1 MTEHLAEPE
10 LCLPADG
17 RQSAAALAIQ
27 RGAVRLL
34 RAHGFAGV
42 PEVPLAN
49 GRRADIVGLGERGD
63 LWIVEIKSC
72 LADFRA
78 DQKWPAYLDFADAF
92 YFAVDPGFPVAV
104 LPEGPGLIIADRW
117 GGEIVRPAPET
128 RLAAPRRK
136 AMTLR
141 LARIA
146 ATRLSLALDPDAAAR
161 ADAFEA

>member
-1 MTEHLAEPE
+1 MTERLADHSVF
-10 LCLPADG
+10 LPPDG
-17 RQSAAALAIQ
+17 RQSAAALEIQ
-27 RGAVRLL
+27 RGAIRLL

-63 LWIVEIKSC
+63 LWIVEIKSS

-92 YFAVDPGFPVAV
+92 YFAVAPDFPLEV
-104 LPEGPGLIIADRW
+104 LPQDAGLIIADRW
-117 GGEIVRPAPET
+117 GGEVARPAPEA

-136 AMTLR
+136 AMTVR

-146 ATRLSLALDPDAAAR
+146 ATRLSLALDPDACAR
-161 ADAFEA
+161 VDAFEA